1 MAAEEAWTCP
11 ICREVR
17 KDIAYAVPCRHE
29 FCLGCI
35 LRWAKQKETC
45 PLCRRIMTIVKVA
58 EWDEDNEL
66 DFIICPP
73 APPVP
78 ACFQAGTAHM
88 YSPQSHAP
96 SPPPFLLL
104 PEEQDD
110 VEEEERPIVGGLLME
125 VWAALF
131 RQHQEMLDP
140 VLPWLRQELQ
150 NIFGTQWREAM
161 ATESLILN
169 ALCHIGL
176 DSEALIHLLR
186 PALGDRAVTL
196 IQGLV
201 NAIVSQWGEEAHG
214 QRGLQGVHM
223 SRGQQEGP
231 AARGQEDSMV
241 AAPGPAA
248 SPPGTETSRPGL
260 NGSTEN
266 LIREEQPSIPEA
278 VLDLSH
284 TPAAHIPREQE
295 EPHEEMEQAAA
306 SGPSAQGSSPS
317 APAHSPAGAQR
328 PRKRRAGTDLD
339 PQQPCKKP
347 PPRKQ

>member
-17 KDIAYAVPCRHE
+17 KDTAYAAPCRHE

-45 PLCRRIMTIVKVA
+45 PLCRRVMAVVKVA
-58 EWDEDNEL
+58 EWDNDNDL

-78 ACFQAGTAHM
+78 ACFQAGIAHM
-88 YSPQSHAP
+88 YSAHSHAP

-104 PEEQDD
+104 PEEQEA
-110 VEEEERPIVGGLLME
+110 VEAEERPMVGGLLME

-140 VLPWLRQELQ
+140 VLPWLRQELR

-161 ATESLILN
+161 ATESFILN

-176 DSEALIHLLR
+176 DREALIQQLR

-201 NAIVSQWGEEAHG
+201 NALVSQWGEEAHG
-214 QRGLQGVHM
+214 QRGLQGVHV
-223 SRGQQEGP
+223 SGGQEEGP

-248 SPPGTETSRPGL
+248 SPPGTVTSRSGP

-266 LIREEQPSIPEA
+266 LIREEQPSTSQA
-278 VLDLSH
+278 VLHGDLSH
-284 TPAAHIPREQE
+284 TPAVHVLTEHQ
-295 EPHEEMEQAAA
+295 EPHEETEQVAAED
-306 SGPSAQGSSPS
+306 PSAEGSSPS
-317 APAHSPAGAQR
+317 TPGHSPARA
-328 PRKRRAGTDLD
+328 RRDA
-339 PQQPCKKP
+339 PCANI
-347 PPRKQ
+347 